1 MNLKSDE
8 GKLIE
13 LKGETGKSTIIVE
26 EFIIPISAN
35 DKTVGE
41 NRYGLNGPESNINN
55 LT

>member
-1 MNLKSDE
+1 MNIRSDK

-13 LKGETGKSTIIVE
+13 LKRKTGKSTIIVE
-26 EFIIPISAN
+26 EFIIPISVN

-41 NRYGLNGPESNINN
+41 NHYGLNEPENNINN